1 MMALRYGMNQFF
13 ADPETDDNN
22 RLFFALSSYNAG
34 PDRIQRLRGEA
45 AASGR
50 NLNKWFGN
58 IDKHYLACG
67 LLHQQERGHLRALG
81 ESRPDGG

>member
-1 MMALRYGMNQFF
+1 MKALRYGMNQFF
-13 ADPETDDNN
+13 ADPETDENN

-45 AASGR
+45 AATGR
-50 NLNKWFGN
+50 NPDKWFGN

-67 LLHQQERGHLRALG
+67 LLHQ
-81 ESRPDGG
+81 